1 MQINLE
7 REQDNLKKRH
17 NEVLSN
23 LQKEFESEKHTR
35 KQKFDMQISK
45 YMKSGQNLDEL
56 NEDEE
61 KKEIAVIFFQ
71 ENICR
76 WCLWAKWKAQYGI
89 SLGRYGVS

>member
-61 KKEIAVIFFQ
+61 KKEIAVIFL
-71 ENICR
+71 NIFH
-76 WCLWAKWKAQYGI
+76 I
-89 SLGRYGVS
+89 NIE

>member
-61 KKEIAVIFFQ
+61 KKEIAVIFINDFIIR
-71 ENICR
+71 NASS
-76 WCLWAKWKAQYGI
+76 CLMLNKI
-89 SLGRYGVS
+89 

>member
-61 KKEIAVIFFQ
+61 KKEIAVIFI
-71 ENICR
+71 NI
-76 WCLWAKWKAQYGI
+76 I
-89 SLGRYGVS
+89 HINIE

>member
-35 KQKFDMQISK
+35 KQKFDMHDLEVFKKIYFFFSLYQQI
-45 YMKSGQNLDEL
+45 N
-56 NEDEE
+56 
-61 KKEIAVIFFQ
+61 FFQ
-71 ENICR
+71 SKIFVFFYSIFNLKTNEMF
-76 WCLWAKWKAQYGI
+76 LFL
-89 SLGRYGVS
+89 S

>member
-61 KKEIAVIFFQ
+61 KKEIAVIFINDFHI
-71 ENICR
+71 NIESYFKIK
-76 WCLWAKWKAQYGI
+76 LFNV
-89 SLGRYGVS
+89 LLN

>member
-61 KKEIAVIFFQ
+61 KKEIAVIFI
-71 ENICR
+71 NIIHI
-76 WCLWAKWKAQYGI
+76 LSHI
-89 SLGRYGVS
+89 SK

>member
-7 REQDNLKKRH
+7 REQENLKKRH

-61 KKEIAVIFFQ
+61 KKEIAVIFI
-71 ENICR
+71 NI
-76 WCLWAKWKAQYGI
+76 I
-89 SLGRYGVS
+89 HINIE